1 MTAHTNDKTA
11 EAQPDAV
18 PDTPPVSESDNGHVL
33 LVDDEVAFQRLGGAF
48 LRNLGHTVTLAGDGD
63 QALAAFARQQPELVL
78 LDLAMP
84 PHMDPEIGLELIPRF
99 ARVPVVVL
107 TGHGDHALA
116 LRATELGAWDFLSK
130 PIDPDMLR
138 FVVARGLRKAR
149 LDAELAALRTAQ
161 AVDDLGMAG
170 QGTATVQLRALVR
183 RVAPTHVSVLVLGPT
198 GTGKE
203 LVARALHAC
212 SPRRG
217 EPFVAIHCGALS
229 AELLE
234 SELFGHMKGSFTGA
248 YRDQPGLVEAAHGGT
263 LFLDEVGEMPPP
275 MQVKLLRFLQ
285 EGSFVPVGGRVTKR
299 ADTRVVA
306 ATHRDLEAMVRG
318 GFFREDLFYRLK
330 GVVLRTPS
338 LAERPA
344 DIPLLATRFLHRV
357 SHRANLSADALAW
370 LMARDW
376 PGNVRELKAVVES
389 AGALLMPDQRAVD
402 AQLLCLASGD
412 TAGAASLDG
421 HLTGGVQA
429 RHGSGSGP
437 SGAGSGSGSAG
448 ALDAALMEL
457 ELRMVRDTLD
467 ATGGNQS
474 EAARRLGISRVGLVK
489 KLTRLGLR

>member
-1 MTAHTNDKTA
+1 VAHLFHA
-11 EAQPDAV
+11 ELSQDEDMS
-18 PDTPPVSESDNGHVL
+18 DTPEALNDTGRVL
-33 LVDDEVAFQRLGGAF
+33 LVDDEAAFQRLGGGF
-48 LRNLGHTVTLAGDGD
+48 LRGLGHEVTLAGDGE
-63 QALAAFARQQPELVL
+63 QALEAFARQRPELVL

-107 TGHGDHALA
+107 TGHGEHELA
-116 LRATELGAWDFLSK
+116 LRATELGAWDFLTK

-138 FVVARGLRKAR
+138 FVVARALHKAR
-149 LDAELAALRTAQ
+149 LDAEVAALRTVQ
-161 AVDDLGMAG
+161 ATDDLGMVG
-170 QGTATVQLRALVR
+170 QAPATAQLRAMVR
-183 RVAPTHVSVLVLGPT
+183 RVAQTGVSVLVLGPT

-212 SPRRG
+212 STRRDG
-217 EPFVAIHCGALS
+217 PFVAIHCGALS

-285 EGSFVPVGGRVTKR
+285 EGSFVPVGGRVQKK
-299 ADTRVVA
+299 AEARVVA
-306 ATHRDLEAMVRG
+306 ATHRDLEAMVRDG
-318 GFFREDLFYRLK
+318 SFREDLFYRLK

-344 DIPLLATRFLHRV
+344 DVPVLATRFLHRV
-357 SHRANLSADALAW
+357 APKAGLSAGALAW
-370 LMARDW
+370 LTAREW

-389 AGALLMPDQRAVD
+389 AGALLLPDQREVD
-402 AQLLCLASGD
+402 VDLLRLASGD
-412 TAGAASLDG
+412 PAEVAGAQHAPPGSDTAG
-421 HLTGGVQA
+421 
-429 RHGSGSGP
+429 P
-437 SGAGSGSGSAG
+437 
-448 ALDAALMEL
+448 LDAALTEL
-457 ELRMVRDTLD
+457 ELRLVRDAMT
-467 ATGGNQS
+467 AVGGNQS
-474 EAARRLGISRVGLVK
+474 EAARRLGISRVGLIK